1 MVVFKE
7 DTHQYFNE
15 EGKEYKSVTT
25 ILHKYTT
32 PFDKDKV
39 AARVS
44 EKTGRPVEEIL
55 KEWATVNRTACD
67 FGTNIHLLMENYI
80 KKRERVEGYDGL
92 YDSFDEYLA
101 DDLKYAT
108 DVLSEVKV
116 WDDTARV
123 AGTSDLIVE
132 FKDEFMVGDFKT
144 NKRLDFYSKFRDHMK
159 YPVDHLTDCNYSV
172 YSLQLSI
179 YALMYERLSG
189 KRCRNV
195 FLLYKV
201 GDRWTYITANYMKY
215 EAMALLKHY
224 TLHRNEI
231 LYGF

>member
-108 DVLSEVKV
+108 DVLSGCGMTPRG
-116 WDDTARV
+116 W
-123 AGTSDLIVE
+123 L
-132 FKDEFMVGDFKT
+132 
-144 NKRLDFYSKFRDHMK
+144 
-159 YPVDHLTDCNYSV
+159 
-172 YSLQLSI
+172 
-179 YALMYERLSG
+179 ERP
-189 KRCRNV
+189 
-195 FLLYKV
+195 
-201 GDRWTYITANYMKY
+201 T
-215 EAMALLKHY
+215 
-224 TLHRNEI
+224 
-231 LYGF
+231 